1 MSLEACILAA
11 AEELRVCGPRRRRH
25 IDLRPRDVDRPH
37 GWATHRVV
45 RNRCLKTLRPP
56 EGIQHDC
63 ECLPFVVEEQP
74 QGGADSGFTGAKIVE
89 SERIGG
95 AALRQSEC
103 EVHTH
108 PAVNAVRS
116 SVVGI
121 ERTPSSETDER
132 LARERVTRW

>member
-1 MSLEACILAA
+1 MSLEACVLAA

-25 IDLRPRDVDRPH
+25 VDLRPRDVDRPH

-45 RNRCLKTLRPP
+45 RNRCLETLRPP

-74 QGGADSGFTGAKIVE
+74 QGGADSGFTGVKIVV
-89 SERIGG
+89 SERIEG
-95 AALRQSEC
+95 AAQRQSEC
-103 EVHTH
+103 KV
-108 PAVNAVRS
+108 PFLLWMPSGQAS
-116 SVVGI
+116 SALNGRPVQ
-121 ERTPSSETDER
+121 RYER